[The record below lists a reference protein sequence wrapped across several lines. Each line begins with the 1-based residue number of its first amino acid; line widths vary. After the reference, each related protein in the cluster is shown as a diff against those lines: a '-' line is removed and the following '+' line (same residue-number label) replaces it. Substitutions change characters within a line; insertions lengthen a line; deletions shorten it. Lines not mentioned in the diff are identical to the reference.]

1 MTRLTF
7 DEIYKRFSVW
17 HGAAHTLGDPA
28 IIARTA
34 SYCEAL
40 DAMRDWPDS
49 QEDFVNAVNR
59 YREAVDAIG
68 VYMVYAPRIKEYP
81 DPILETLLASGARD
95 QEEVF
100 KRLGDKIDYTL
111 RDVRRDIVDAL
122 TRE

>member
-17 HGAAHTLGDPA
+17 HGAAHTLGDQA

-40 DAMRDWPDS
+40 DAMRDWPES

-95 QEEVF
+95 QEEIF
-100 KRLGDKIDYTL
+100 MRLGDKIDYTL